1 MKTKQLK
8 AWTGNFGKEYTDR
21 NTQTVSGLNR
31 DYKEEL
37 GVSATALFQKGLHSL
52 PVVSIL
58 EVGCNIGNKL
68 AILNSL
74 GYGNLTG
81 VEPQQYAINRGEKL
95 YPFIA
100 YQQGTIFELPF
111 LDNQFDLV
119 FTSDVLIHISPK
131 YLTKALK
138 EIVRVS
144 RRFVLGFEFY
154 SDKPQEVAYRSF
166 RDLMW
171 RRNYKQDYLKIFPD
185 LSIVYEKKFDH
196 QERVVKVRGLKSEM
210 FVLKKN

>member
-8 AWTGNFGKEYTDR
+8 VWTGSFGKEYTDR
-21 NTQTVSGLNR
+21 NTQTVSGLDQ
-31 DYKEEL
+31 DYKDEL
-37 GVSATALFQKGLHSL
+37 GVSATTLFQIGLKGL
-52 PVVSIL
+52 PVASIL
-58 EVGCNIGNKL
+58 EAGCNIGNKL

-74 GYGNLTG
+74 GYRNLTG

-95 YPFIA
+95 YPFIT
-100 YQQGTIFELPF
+100 YKQGTIFELPF
-111 LDNQFDLV
+111 PDSQFDLV

-154 SDKPQEVAYRSF
+154 SDKPQEVDYRSF

-185 LSIVYEKKFDH
+185 LSIVYEKKIDH
-196 QERVVKVRGLKSEM
+196 QERVVKARDLKSEL